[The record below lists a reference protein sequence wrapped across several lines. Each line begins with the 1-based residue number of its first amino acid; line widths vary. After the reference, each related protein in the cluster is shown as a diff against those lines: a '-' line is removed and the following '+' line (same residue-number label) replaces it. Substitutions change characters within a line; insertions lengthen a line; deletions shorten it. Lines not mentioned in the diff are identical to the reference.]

1 MCVCVLLLLL
11 LLFVQLQDT
20 VSSKSRK
27 PIIKF
32 VTVITKGAYS
42 RFGSALFNLLQ
53 TFSQRMWSK
62 WTKLLTSRLERTR

>member
-1 MCVCVLLLLL
+1 MYVLLLF
-11 LLFVQLQDT
+11 FVQLQDA

-42 RFGSALFNLLQ
+42 RFGSALFNLLPTLANVCGASGQ
-53 TFSQRMWSK
+53 NF
-62 WTKLLTSRLERTR
+62 